1 MSTILTEVNIENGLV
16 RILIANGLAP
26 ENPKN
31 DSRFQV
37 YRLRNFQELNM
48 YKQEQIFNYWAKK
61 VMAEVFCQ
69 NRHPPPPIS

>member
-48 YKQEQIFNYWAKK
+48 YKQEQIFNY
-61 VMAEVFCQ
+61 
-69 NRHPPPPIS
+69 